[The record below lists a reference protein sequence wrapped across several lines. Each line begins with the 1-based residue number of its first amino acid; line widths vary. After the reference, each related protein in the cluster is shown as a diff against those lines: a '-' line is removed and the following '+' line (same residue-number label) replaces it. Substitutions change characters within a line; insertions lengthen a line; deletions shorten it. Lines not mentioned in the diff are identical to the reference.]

1 MNEHTSSS
9 ENGENTP
16 VSEIIRQKQLE
27 TKERLRAELEKIRN
41 TNPKPQLMP
50 PEKFAIEDFV
60 EKYPRRL
67 KSGKNRPPG

>member
-50 PEKFAIEDFV
+50 PEKFALDDFV
-60 EKYPRRL
+60 TQYPRRR
-67 KSGKNRPPG
+67 KATRSSPPG